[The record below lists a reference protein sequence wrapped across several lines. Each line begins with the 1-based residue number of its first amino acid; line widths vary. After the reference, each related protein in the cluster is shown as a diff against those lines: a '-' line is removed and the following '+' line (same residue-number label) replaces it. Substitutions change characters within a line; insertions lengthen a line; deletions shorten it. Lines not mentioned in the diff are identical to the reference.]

1 MASDTVKTGGQ
12 SLLDFNQLFDN
23 PVFAGGFGL
32 ASLGAV
38 LTFTRRG
45 AISAASLM
53 RRRLLVNVEIS
64 RQDPA
69 YPWILAWLSEP
80 RQHTSFFA
88 KRLTRIND
96 LSITTIANTSPSG
109 NGPSNASFF
118 LQPGYGRHIVKY
130 KHTYIA
136 VSRMKQSTAKMNT
149 GEPHETIQL
158 TTLYAHRHI
167 FEDVFTEAHAKARQA
182 IAGKTVVYSV
192 RNFDWVPL
200 GEARWKRPLD
210 SVVLAEGLKESIVD
224 DVKDFIRRREWYV
237 DRGIPYRRGY
247 LLFGPPGTG
256 KTSFI
261 NALAGELDYNVAMV
275 NLSEVGVTD
284 DKLAFLLSK
293 VPERTIILLEDVDS
307 AFVNR
312 TKRASD
318 GYSGAT
324 VTYSGLLNALDGL
337 MAGEDRIAFLTTN
350 HIELLDPALIRPG
363 RVDMMVRIGEA
374 TSYQASQLW
383 DKFYGDVDKDGKGR
397 VRFLAR
403 LEDMGFFA
411 ETKEGEA
418 TPPLR
423 TSTAAI
429 QGLFLFH
436 KDNMEGAITM
446 ADALLPQKTGDP
458 Q

>member
-403 LEDMGFFA
+403 LEEMGFFA

-436 KDNMEGAITM
+436 KDDMEGAITM